1 MRPDLHVLEAEHR
14 GERDGRGPESL
25 GRRIRHH
32 TFASNST
39 AHTNTQAA
47 SKVLYKHSPVLALE
61 SRWASGIRS
70 VGWRPRGEGLPQ
82 AWLPPALI
90 SARHGAPLSLCSSC
104 SQDGCQSTCLQ
115 HLDPLT
121 EAFRRE
127 GRSLPRSPEPITHE
141 SSGAAPAPFLRPRG
155 LGREGRASDSSASRG
170 RRSRWRP
177 VDTGAAASPGEKRE
191 APVGLGGTRGV
202 TRSRRSP
209 LPKPPFSCP
218 SPPATA
224 PYPHLPWSDHPLK
237 AQRPRR
243 RTRRPSCTPPAGVAS
258 LTAPL

>member
-1 MRPDLHVLEAEHR
+1 MAPFPQGSCELAERQAMRPDLHVLEAEHR

-61 SRWASGIRS
+61 SRRASGIRS

-127 GRSLPRSPEPITHE
+127 GRSLPTWGQGWGG
-141 SSGAAPAPFLRPRG
+141 SGGAYGAEMGIPAAG
-155 LGREGRASDSSASRG
+155 LS
-170 RRSRWRP
+170 
-177 VDTGAAASPGEKRE
+177 
-191 APVGLGGTRGV
+191 LGGR
-202 TRSRRSP
+202 
-209 LPKPPFSCP
+209 
-218 SPPATA
+218 
-224 PYPHLPWSDHPLK
+224 
-237 AQRPRR
+237 
-243 RTRRPSCTPPAGVAS
+243 
-258 LTAPL
+258 